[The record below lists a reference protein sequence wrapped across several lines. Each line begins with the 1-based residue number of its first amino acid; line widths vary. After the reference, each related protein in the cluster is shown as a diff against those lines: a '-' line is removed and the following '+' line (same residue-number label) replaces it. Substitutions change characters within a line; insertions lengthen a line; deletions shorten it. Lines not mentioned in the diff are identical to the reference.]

1 MPNDQ
6 LGPVC
11 QSVNSGTLI
20 PGTNVF
26 STFSFD
32 CIPTN
37 GIGETSCSQASYAGC
52 MTTPCFKTA
61 QSGIVNCSCP
71 VFDGPYQVGQNDQ
84 VCALGDDLVWS
95 ASYAPPTSAAT
106 ETPAAE
112 PTVMTDVLDALLIS
126 DPSRTSTTNLTA
138 PQVRL
143 ASTTAATPPA
153 HSLAPSPAKGATVAA
168 ASSIAADSTEP
179 ATVPDPSAC
188 VPDSPGG
195 VGCTLYAPGTTT
207 LPPDS
212 GVDCKVV
219 CDEYNTCRNTG
230 AVQVGYTCDA
240 TLCTDQCSD
249 RNLVGIACT
258 GLSSCDISEIVKAET
273 VASCSCCA
281 SQLCGCNADSKTNST
296 IATLNQEQRDLG
308 ITPQCD
314 INGTLCGSP

>member
-1 MPNDQ
+1 MPRRSVRTLLL
-6 LGPVC
+6 LGSELGQRNLSCTLTPDGLYANCKCFEIPYGVYFVDINSILNHAVFEKTVAQCGADGSLCQTTNSAPVC

-126 DPSRTSTTNLTA
+126 GPSRTSSDQRNI
-138 PQVRL
+138 
-143 ASTTAATPPA
+143 
-153 HSLAPSPAKGATVAA
+153 A
-168 ASSIAADSTEP
+168 ASKAGLDHCCN
-179 ATVPDPSAC
+179 SARPFAC
-188 VPDSPGG
+188 AVSSQGCDGG
-195 VGCTLYAPGTTT
+195 GGFL
-207 LPPDS
+207 
-212 GVDCKVV
+212 
-219 CDEYNTCRNTG
+219 
-230 AVQVGYTCDA
+230 
-240 TLCTDQCSD
+240 D
-249 RNLVGIACT
+249 RC
-258 GLSSCDISEIVKAET
+258 
-273 VASCSCCA
+273 
-281 SQLCGCNADSKTNST
+281 
-296 IATLNQEQRDLG
+296 
-308 ITPQCD
+308 
-314 INGTLCGSP
+314 